1 MGCLIGKSLPRSAGS
16 DRVGRMV
23 INRAVRLATIGALTV
38 AAAAISPAASADS
51 ALPAYNVTQ
60 PIGVPNAWVVAVDPE
75 SHRVYVAGAPNQTVV
90 VLDGLTG
97 STLATITVPYTPS
110 SMAIDSAAHRLFIL
124 SDIPAS
130 SKDTVSV
137 SIVDTT
143 TNAILTTVPGPFL
156 PLAGLAVDT
165 FNHRV
170 LVLPMVLDEKGRLIT
185 PSGPPVTFGGAGV
198 AVDPSIQR
206 LYVSNPS
213 TGVVTVYNSTTLRSV
228 VAVKVSSSPQA
239 IAIDPQTHSVYV
251 SDDTNG
257 VVSVINGT
265 TDKVTAT
272 IPAGATPTSLAVD
285 SSAGLVYVSSPD
297 TSWFQTVPSAVTVI
311 DATDNAVVH
320 SITVSATG
328 GGANGIAVDPT
339 THTVWV
345 AADQMSE
352 LQPVVSRRSGVDR
365 FGTATAISSAAYDLQ
380 GADAVVLA
388 RSDTYPDA
396 LVGAPFAASKNAPL
410 LYTSGAALPA
420 STAAEITR
428 VLSPGKTVY
437 LLGGASAIPAS
448 IATQL
453 TGMGYVVS
461 RISGAD
467 RYATAVAV
475 ADAMGSPSV
484 VFLAT
489 AANYADALAAGPAA
503 AHATGAILLTDGTTM
518 PSVTTAY
525 LAAHPGTTY
534 AVGGPAA
541 TADPSASAISGT
553 DRYATATLVAQQF
566 FATPTTVGL
575 ASGVTFAD
583 ALPAAAYLARV
594 GGPLL
599 LTDPNALP
607 STAST
612 YLTAAQSGV
621 TRGLV
626 FGGTTAVSVAASA
639 SFSAALGR

>member
-1 MGCLIGKSLPRSAGS
+1 MGDGL
-16 DRVGRMV
+16 RVLRF
-23 INRAVRLATIGALTV
+23 ATVGMLVV
-38 AAAAISPAASADS
+38 AALAVPSVASADT

-60 PIGVPNAWVVAVDPE
+60 PLGVPNAWVVAVDAA
-75 SHRVYVAGAPNQTVV
+75 SHRVYVGGAPNQTVV

-97 STLATITVPYTPS
+97 ATLATITMPFTPS
-110 SMAIDSAAHRLFIL
+110 SMAIDSAAHRLFVMGDDR
-124 SDIPAS
+124 SS

-137 SIVDTT
+137 SIVDTA

-156 PLAGLAVDT
+156 PLAPVAVDT
-165 FNHRV
+165 FNHRI
-170 LVLPMVLDEKGRLIT
+170 LALPMVLDEMGRVIT
-185 PSGPPVTFGGAGV
+185 PSGPPVTFGGAGA
-198 AVDPSIQR
+198 AVDSSIQR
-206 LYVSNPS
+206 LYVSDPA
-213 TGVVTVYNSTTLRSV
+213 TGAVTVYNSTTLRSI
-228 VAVKVSSSPQA
+228 VAVKVSASPQA

-257 VVSVINGT
+257 VVSVINGV
-265 TDKVTAT
+265 TDKVTTT
-272 IPAGATPTSLAVD
+272 IPVGASPTSVAVD
-285 SSAGLVYVSSPD
+285 SSAGLVYVSDPD
-297 TSWFQTVPSAVTVI
+297 TSYFQTVPSAVTVI
-311 DATDNAVVH
+311 DATDNLVIH
-320 SITVSATG
+320 SVTVSAQG
-328 GGANGIAVDPT
+328 GGVNGIAVDPT

-345 AADQMSE
+345 AASQMSE

-365 FGTATAISSAAYDLQ
+365 FGTATAISGATYDVQ

-396 LVGAPFAASKNAPL
+396 LVGAPFAASRNAPL

-428 VLSPGKTVY
+428 VLAPGKTVY
-437 LLGGASAIPAS
+437 LLGGTSAIPPS

-453 TGMGYVVS
+453 SAMGYPFV
-461 RISGAD
+461 RISGGD

-475 ADAMGSPSV
+475 ANAMGAPST

-489 AANYADALAAGPAA
+489 AANYADALAAGPSA
-503 AHATGAILLTDGTTM
+503 AHVAGTILLTDGTVM
-518 PSVTTAY
+518 PAVTTAY

-541 TADPSASAISGT
+541 TADQSASAISGT
-553 DRYATATLVAQQF
+553 DRYATAVLVAKQF
-566 FATPTTVGL
+566 FPTPTTVGL

-612 YLTAAQSGV
+612 YLTPAQSSI
-621 TRGLV
+621 TRALV
-626 FGGTTAVSVAASA
+626 FGGMTAVSHDASTE
-639 SFSAALGR
+639 FSVALGR

>member
-1 MGCLIGKSLPRSAGS
+1 MLIG
-16 DRVGRMV
+16 
-23 INRAVRLATIGALTV
+23 RALRFAIVGALC
-38 AAAAISPAASADS
+38 AAAVALPSTASADS
-51 ALPAYNVTQ
+51 TLPPYNVTQ
-60 PIGVPNAWVVAVDPE
+60 PIGVPNAWAVAVDPE

-90 VLDGLTG
+90 VLDGLTD
-97 STLATITVPYTPS
+97 STLATITVPFTPS

-124 SDIPAS
+124 GDDRTS

-143 TNAILTTVPGPFL
+143 TNAIVSTVPGPFL
-156 PLAGLAVDT
+156 PLAGIVVDT

-170 LVLPMVLDEKGRLIT
+170 LALPMVLDEMGRLIT

-251 SDDTNG
+251 SDDSNG

-272 IPAGATPTSLAVD
+272 IPVGATPTSLAVD
-285 SSAGLVYVSSPD
+285 SGAGLVYVSDPD

-311 DATDNAVVH
+311 DATDNAVIH
-320 SITVSATG
+320 SISVSAQG

-352 LQPVVSRRSGVDR
+352 LQPVLSRRAGADR
-365 FGTATAISSAAYDLQ
+365 FGTAAAISGAAYDKQ

-420 STAAEITR
+420 STAAEVTR
-428 VLSPGKTVY
+428 VLAPGKTVY

-448 IATQL
+448 VAMQL
-453 TGMGYVVS
+453 TRMGYGVS
-461 RISGAD
+461 RISGSD

-475 ADAMGSPSV
+475 ADAMGSPST

-503 AHATGAILLTDGTTM
+503 AHAAGAILLTNGTAM
-518 PSVTTAY
+518 PPATTAY

-541 TADPSASAISGT
+541 TADQSASAISGA

-583 ALPAAAYLARV
+583 ALPAAGYLARV

-612 YLTAAQSGV
+612 YLTAAQSSI
-621 TRGLV
+621 TKALV
-626 FGGTTAVSVAASA
+626 FGGSSAVSTAAQTEFSA
-639 SFSAALGR
+639 SLGQ

>member
-1 MGCLIGKSLPRSAGS
+1 ML
-16 DRVGRMV
+16 
-23 INRAVRLATIGALTV
+23 INRAIRMATISAL
-38 AAAAISPAASADS
+38 AAAALALPSAASADS

-75 SHRVYVAGAPNQTVV
+75 SHRVYVAGAPNPTVV

-97 STLATITVPYTPS
+97 STLATITVPYTPT
-110 SMAIDSAAHRLFIL
+110 SMAVDSAAHRLFIL
-124 SDIPAS
+124 GDNRTS
-130 SKDTVSV
+130 SKDIVSV

-143 TNAILTTVPGPFL
+143 TNAIVTTVPGPFL
-156 PLAGLAVDT
+156 PLTGIVVDT

-170 LVLPMVLDEKGRLIT
+170 LALPMVLDEMGRLIT

-198 AVDPSIQR
+198 AVDSSIQR
-206 LYVSNPS
+206 LYVSNPA
-213 TGVVTVYNSTTLRSV
+213 TGAVTVYNSTTLRSV
-228 VAVKVSSSPQA
+228 VVVKVGVSPSA
-239 IAIDPQTHSVYV
+239 IAVDPQTHSVYV
-251 SDDTNG
+251 TDNSNG

-265 TDKVTAT
+265 TDKVTAM
-272 IPAGATPTSLAVD
+272 IPVGGTPTSLAVD
-285 SSAGLVYVSSPD
+285 SGAGLVYVSNPD
-297 TSWFQTVPSAVTVI
+297 TTFFQTVPSAVTVI
-311 DATDNAVVH
+311 DATDNAVIH
-320 SITVSATG
+320 STTVSAQG
-328 GGANGIAVDPT
+328 GGANGTAVDPS

-345 AADQMSE
+345 AASQMSE

-365 FGTATAISSAAYDLQ
+365 FGTATAISGASYDIQ

-428 VLSPGKTVY
+428 VLAPGKTVY

-448 IATQL
+448 VATQL
-453 TGMGYVVS
+453 TRMGYVVS

-467 RYATAVAV
+467 RYSTAVAV
-475 ADAMGSPSV
+475 ADAMGSPST

-503 AHATGAILLTDGTTM
+503 ASVRGAILLTDGATM
-518 PSVTTAY
+518 PPATTAY

-541 TADPSASAISGT
+541 TADQSASAISGS

-612 YLTAAQSGV
+612 YLTAAEAGV
-621 TRGLV
+621 TRALV
-626 FGGTTAVSVAASA
+626 FGGSSAVSTAASTE
-639 SFSAALGR
+639 FSAALGR